1 MTCEVPHE
9 MLMSVLNKTERMGVE
24 PPACFCLSFYSSL
37 ANSKFIQSW
46 RGTSKL
52 KCNLMPKMMFCCCL
66 CVTIVSLNI
75 SFPYIPQSKKF
86 LELEYRIKFP
96 NSFSN
101 IIEFSW
107 SQRMLH
113 LKKKKRAAWDKTER
127 LQLGEWGADREKKRN
142 HKKPL
147 TFQYILW

>member
-9 MLMSVLNKTERMGVE
+9 MLMSVHNKTERMGVE
-24 PPACFCLSFYSSL
+24 PPDCFCLSFYFSL

-46 RGTSKL
+46 SGTSKL

-75 SFPYIPQSKKF
+75 SFPYIQQSKKF

-113 LKKKKRAAWDKTER
+113 LKKKRDAWDKAER